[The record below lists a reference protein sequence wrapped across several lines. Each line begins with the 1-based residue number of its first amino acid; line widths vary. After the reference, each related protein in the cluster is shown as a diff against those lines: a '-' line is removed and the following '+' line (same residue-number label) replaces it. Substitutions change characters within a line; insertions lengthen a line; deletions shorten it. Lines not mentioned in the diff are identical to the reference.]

1 MNSIENIVDD
11 AADIAVVD
19 EHGKIKGRDRR
30 NTPSFLSDE
39 DEKFTRGTDWSERG
53 LWSEGTDAVM
63 DVPVG
68 GVCRVLYGGGECE
81 YTIN

>member
-19 EHGKIKGRDRR
+19 EHGKIKGRGRR
-30 NTPSFLSDE
+30 NSPSFIYDE
-39 DEKFTRGTDWSERG
+39 SLGTGAGTDWSGRG

-68 GVCRVLYGGGECE
+68 GVCRVLYGDE
-81 YTIN
+81 

>member
-11 AADIAVVD
+11 AADIAVLD
-19 EHGKIKGRDRR
+19 EHGKIKGKGRR
-30 NTPSFLSDE
+30 NSNSSFIHDE
-39 DEKFTRGTDWSERG
+39 EGFGTGLGMDWKASG

-68 GVCRVLYGGGECE
+68 GVCRVLYGGGGYE
-81 YTIN
+81 